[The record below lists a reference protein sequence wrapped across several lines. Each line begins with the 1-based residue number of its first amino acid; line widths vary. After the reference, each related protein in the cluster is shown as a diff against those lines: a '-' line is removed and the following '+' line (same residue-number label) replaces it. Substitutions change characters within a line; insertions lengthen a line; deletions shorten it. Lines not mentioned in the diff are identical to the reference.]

1 MCLTKGNLAGGG
13 FLSLDRA
20 DRTQSELIYNQLN
33 LSAKPLLIHNRYRI
47 IELIAQQGF
56 SKTFLAV
63 DESLSPTYPCII
75 KQLSNDNKIPENLT
89 QAKLAQ
95 EARFLGELGQH
106 PQIPALLDYFTENE
120 YVYLIQEFIDGT
132 NLAKVVESENSFNEA
147 QIWQLLNDLLPV
159 LKFIHEH
166 QIIHQDIKPEN
177 IIRRNSDQRLF
188 LINFSAAK
196 RVTIIDSLK
205 TETSIGSAEY
215 VAPEQAKGKAVF
227 ASDLYSLGVT
237 CIYLLTGISPFD
249 LFDTANDCWVWRQY
263 IIGEVS
269 DHISDILDKLLQN
282 AVNRR
287 FQSADE
293 VMEAL
298 GSQSKIRSPLAPL
311 QKGGTKSQIQNSPWR
326 CIRTLT
332 GNSGSSACVNAVAIS
347 PDGEI
352 IASGGD
358 DKTVKLWKLETG
370 ELIYTLSGHSHF
382 IKSVAF
388 SPDGEILATG
398 SDDRTIKLW
407 NVSTGEE
414 ICTLLGHDH
423 TVKSVTFHPD
433 GQILASGS
441 WDKTIKLWDIQTREL
456 VCTLTGHQLQVNSV
470 AFSRS
475 NVTGETPVLLASA
488 SFDRRVRVWD
498 CQNLTQNFPPLRRG
512 EGLGVGFPLRY
523 NLIGHLW
530 PVFASAFHPQ
540 GNILAT
546 GSDDKTVKLWDLKTG
561 QEIRTLLGHS
571 WTVVAV
577 AFSPD
582 GETLFSGSWDKTIK
596 MWRVS
601 TGEEIATLDEHFDS
615 VSAIA
620 VSPNGKNL
628 ASGSKDKTIKLW
640 RLVDKL

>member
-1 MCLTKGNLAGGG
+1 M
-13 FLSLDRA
+13 
-20 DRTQSELIYNQLN
+20 LIQ
-33 LSAKPLLIHNRYRI
+33 NRYRI
-47 IELIAQQGF
+47 IELIAQKGF

-75 KQLSNDNKIPENLT
+75 KQLSNDNETPENLT
-89 QAKLAQ
+89 QATKLAQ
-95 EARFLGELGQH
+95 EARLLGELGQH
-106 PQIPALLDYFTENE
+106 PQIPALLDYFTENK
-120 YVYLIQEFIDGT
+120 YLYLIQEFIDGT
-132 NLAKVVESENSFNEA
+132 NLAKVVEQESSFSEA

-159 LKFIHEH
+159 LKFIHDN
-166 QIIHQDIKPEN
+166 QIIHRDIKPEN
-177 IIRRNSDQRLF
+177 IIRRNYDQRLF

-269 DHISDILDKLLQN
+269 DRISDILDKLLQN
-282 AVNRR
+282 AVNCR

-298 GSQSKIRSPLAPL
+298 GSQSQIRSPLAPL
-311 QKGGTKSQIQNSPWR
+311 QKGGTKSQIQTSPWR

-332 GNSGSSACVNAVAIS
+332 ANSGSSACINAVSIS

-370 ELIYTLSGHSHF
+370 ELISTLSGHSHF

-388 SPDGEILATG
+388 SPDGAILATG

-475 NVTGETPVLLASA
+475 NVTGETPLLLASA
-488 SFDRRVRVWD
+488 SFDRTVRVWD
-498 CQNLTQNFPPLRRG
+498 CQNLTPWPLAPSPPSLVEKEANFPPPRRGENFPPPRRG

-540 GNILAT
+540 GKILAT

-561 QEIRTLLGHS
+561 QEIRTLSGHS

-601 TGEEIATLDEHFDS
+601 TGEEIATLNEHFDS

>member
-1 MCLTKGNLAGGG
+1 MI
-13 FLSLDRA
+13 
-20 DRTQSELIYNQLN
+20 DRTQSELIYNKLN
-33 LSAKPLLIHNRYRI
+33 FSAKPLLIHNRYRI
-47 IELIAQQGF
+47 IELIAQKGF

-63 DESLSPTYPCII
+63 DESVSPTYPCII
-75 KQLSNDNKIPENLT
+75 KQLSNDNETPENLT
-89 QAKLAQ
+89 QATKLAQ
-95 EARFLGELGQH
+95 EARLLGELGQH
-106 PQIPALLDYFTENE
+106 TQIPALLDYFTENE
-120 YVYLIQEFIDGT
+120 YIYLIQEFIDGT
-132 NLAKVVESENSFNEA
+132 NLAKVVEQESSFNEA

-159 LKFIHEH
+159 LKFIHDNE
-166 QIIHQDIKPEN
+166 IIHRDIKPAN
-177 IIRRNSDQRLF
+177 IIRRNSDRCLF

-249 LFDTANDCWVWRQY
+249 LFDVANDCWVWRQY

-269 DHISDILDKLLQN
+269 DRLSQILDKLIQN
-282 AVNRR
+282 AVNLR

-293 VMEAL
+293 VMETI
-298 GSQSKIRSPLAPL
+298 GIN
-311 QKGGTKSQIQNSPWR
+311 KSQIPNPKSQIPNPPWR

-332 GNSGSSACVNAVAIS
+332 GNSGLYGCINSVAIS
-347 PDGEI
+347 PNGEI
-352 IASGGD
+352 IASCSD
-358 DKTVKLWKLETG
+358 DKNIKLWNINTG
-370 ELIYTLSGHSHF
+370 EVISTLYGHTNF
-382 IKSVAF
+382 VKSVAF
-388 SPDGEILATG
+388 SPDGTILATG

-407 NVSTGEE
+407 NVSTSEE

-423 TVKSVTFHPD
+423 AVKSVTFHPD

-456 VCTLTGHQLQVNSV
+456 LCILTGHQLQVNSV
-470 AFSRS
+470 AFSQS
-475 NVTGETPVLLASA
+475 DLTGETPVLLATA
-488 SFDRRVRVWD
+488 SFDRTVRVWD
-498 CQNLTQNFPPLRRG
+498 CQNLTPSPSLRRG

-540 GNILAT
+540 GKILAT

-561 QEIRTLLGHS
+561 QEIRTLSGHS

-577 AFSPD
+577 AFSAD

-596 MWRVS
+596 IWRVS

-620 VSPNGKNL
+620 VSPNGKIL
-628 ASGSKDKTIKLW
+628 ATASKDKTIKLW
-640 RLVDKL
+640 RLVSKL